1 MKAKKIGIG
10 LIMGLIANSFGLVV
24 CAFVFSKIAEVKR
37 SYSETIVTAIQNGT
51 LGSLITLGAI
61 LNLIVFFVFI
71 KQNKIY
77 EARGVLLA
85 TLIAAICIVISKFG

>member
-1 MKAKKIGIG
+1 MNKKGIGVG
-10 LIMGLIANSFGLVV
+10 LIMGIIANSIGLLICV
-24 CAFVFSKIAEVKR
+24 FVFSKMSPTKR
-37 SYSETIVTAIQNGT
+37 SYMETLQSSLQHDT

-61 LNLIVFFVFI
+61 LNLIVFFLFI

-85 TLIAAICIVISKFG
+85 TLIAAICVVISKFG